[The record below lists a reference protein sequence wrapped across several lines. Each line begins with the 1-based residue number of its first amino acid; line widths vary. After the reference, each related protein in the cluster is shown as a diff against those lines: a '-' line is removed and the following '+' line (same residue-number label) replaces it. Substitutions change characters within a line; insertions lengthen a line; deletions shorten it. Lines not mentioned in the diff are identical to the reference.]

1 MPSLSSPKSSLARP
15 AAALLLLL
23 LSTALCAC
31 AQPQTKPVLY
41 NRPPPPAEWTS
52 PLACPEPADV
62 PEAGFKNEVDR
73 WIWVRLELF
82 KGDTCRLNWQN
93 LVKYVQSAPKLEGD
107 K

>member
-1 MPSLSSPKSSLARP
+1 M
-15 AAALLLLL
+15 
-23 LSTALCAC
+23 
-31 AQPQTKPVLY
+31 
-41 NRPPPPAEWTS
+41 
-52 PLACPEPADV
+52 